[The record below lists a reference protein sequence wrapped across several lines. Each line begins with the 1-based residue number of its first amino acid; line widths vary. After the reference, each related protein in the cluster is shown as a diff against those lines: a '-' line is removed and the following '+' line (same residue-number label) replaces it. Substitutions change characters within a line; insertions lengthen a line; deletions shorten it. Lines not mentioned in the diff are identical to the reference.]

1 MKNLRQFQNVPHD
14 NFRSYMQENK
24 GVDIGSN
31 FDIGKMTLSV
41 LVGLTIVTGGIGI
54 AKWLQQRQ
62 ERKDNQNSRVTNTRN
77 MF

>member
-1 MKNLRQFQNVPHD
+1 
-14 NFRSYMQENK
+14 MQENK

-31 FDIGKMTLSV
+31 FDIGKMTLWV

-62 ERKDNQNSRVTNTRN
+62 KRKDNQNSRVTNTRN